1 MRRSATVF
9 AALVLLAGCTRSQQ
23 RTDTTVT
30 QLPAIRVAGAADT
43 IPAGTDIE
51 VRTNETISS
60 SSGEGHT
67 YAAQIET
74 DIRGPNDELLI
85 PKGSNVELVILE
97 TRNKSGIKGP
107 SLQLGLPS
115 VTVRGNTYLV
125 VSKEVRQ
132 SAGLGA
138 NQRTAEM
145 VGGGAALGTLIGT
158 ATGGAKGAIIGA
170 LAGAAA
176 GAAVQVLTQ
185 GDEVKIPAETVLR
198 FRLDEPIRLQPAYPP
213 ATP

>member
-9 AALVLLAGCTRSQQ
+9 AALVLLAGCSRSQQ
-23 RTDTTVT
+23 RTDTVT
-30 QLPAIRVAGAADT
+30 QPPAIRVAGAADT

-60 SSGEGHT
+60 SSGEGHA

-85 PKGSNVELVILE
+85 PKGSIVELVILE

-107 SLQLGLPS
+107 SLQLGLRS

-176 GAAVQVLTQ
+176 GAAVQVLIQ

-198 FRLDEPIRLQPAYPP
+198 FRLDEPIRLQQAYPP